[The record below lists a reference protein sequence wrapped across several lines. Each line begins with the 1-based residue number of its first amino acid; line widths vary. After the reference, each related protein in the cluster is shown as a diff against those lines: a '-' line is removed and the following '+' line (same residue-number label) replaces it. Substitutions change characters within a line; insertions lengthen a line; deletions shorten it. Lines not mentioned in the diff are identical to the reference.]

1 MQKLIIFH
9 SSCTLH
15 NFSKSLPH
23 YLYSMISD
31 ATTDPPNF
39 GQHYAILNL
48 DWMSILIGAVE
59 NTPEGQALIANY
71 IRWDEAVHQK
81 TPRPLTIFTSL
92 SFSHGQPEIER
103 NKPFANLIAPF
114 GTFEAGSP
122 EAQIDSRFKVDE
134 KDVVL
139 PKTRGAATTGNAL
152 EQILKAQGIE
162 TVIIVSD
169 EHVITFIGLMLMVC

>member
-1 MQKLIIFH
+1 M
-9 SSCTLH
+9 T
-15 NFSKSLPH
+15 
-23 YLYSMISD
+23 SD
-31 ATTDPPNF
+31 ATTNTPNF
-39 GQHYAILNL
+39 GHRYAILNL

-59 NTPEGQALIANY
+59 NTPEGQSLISKY
-71 IRWDEAVHQK
+71 IRWNEAVHRK

-92 SFSHGQPEIER
+92 SFARGQPEIER

-122 EAQIDSRFKVDE
+122 EVQIDSRFKVDG

-139 PKTRGAATTGNAL
+139 PKTRWAATTGNAL
-152 EQILKAQGIE
+152 EQILKAQCIE

-169 EHVITFIGLMLMVC
+169 ECHTPFI